1 VGLPERLLK
10 NRFGAIPFLCGQ
22 KSAKKGGNMIELDLA
37 NRELKEEKHMKI
49 FWRTIGAI
57 TVGMAVLAGCGNDQE
72 AVNLSGQPVASPGT
86 GTESQGQSGQG
97 QTKLTLGTCE
107 ASWELTNAVDA
118 YNAGNGKYCVEIV
131 DYGQEYQGDYD
142 TAQERLKMDLATSR
156 GTDIIWVQSM
166 VADELGYA
174 GVLADLNAYLTPE
187 TRENYLT
194 NILEYGQTGD
204 SLYEMAATFELGF
217 IVGSR
222 EKLGVETGWTM
233 EEMLE
238 TFRAAGK
245 DANGLGGVVGVYTAQ
260 TLVCHAIE
268 DFVDWNAGRAD
279 FCNQEFYDIL
289 KFCKNESDWVKAT
302 RESVASGNHMAVRAG
317 LSDVTDIQYMDW
329 LLGEGWVV
337 KGWPCKQGT
346 GVKVSFWN
354 SLAIS
359 SYSQCPEGAWDFLE
373 YYMTLDWLE
382 DYAALHPDLPP
393 KTYQSIHG
401 LPLNRL
407 AFEEMLEWSTAQ
419 QYYDDTG
426 EPVPFYFGEEGVP
439 DFYANSAEDLERI
452 REIVA
457 LADGRALS
465 NLSFVSQIIGEEIS
479 GYKTGDLSAEQTA
492 EKIQNRVQLY
502 LDEQK

>member
-1 VGLPERLLK
+1 M
-10 NRFGAIPFLCGQ
+10 
-22 KSAKKGGNMIELDLA
+22 KKL
-37 NRELKEEKHMKI
+37 
-49 FWRTIGAI
+49 WRTIGAI

-72 AVNLSGQPVASPGT
+72 AVNLSGQPVASPGPDK
-86 GTESQGQSGQG
+86 ESQNQSVQGQNGQG
-97 QTKLTLGTCE
+97 KIKLTLGTCE
-107 ASWELTNAVDA
+107 TSWELTYAVDA

-131 DYGQEYQGDYD
+131 DYSQEYQVDYD
-142 TAQERLKMDLATSR
+142 TAQERLKMDLAASK
-156 GTDIIWVQSM
+156 GTDIIWVQGM

-174 GVLADLNAYLTPE
+174 GVLADLNVYLTPE
-187 TRENYLT
+187 TKEKYMV
-194 NILEYGQTGD
+194 NILECAKTGD
-204 SLYEMAATFELGF
+204 ALYEIAATFELGY
-217 IVGSR
+217 IAAGPTR
-222 EKLGVETGWTM
+222 LPEGEKPGTDTGWTM

-245 DANGLGGVVGVYTAQ
+245 DANGLGGVGVYTAQ

-268 DFVDWNAGRAD
+268 DFVDWDAGRAD
-279 FCNQEFYDIL
+279 FCTEEFYDIL
-289 KFCKNESDWVKAT
+289 EFCKNESGWVKAT
-302 RESVASGNHMAVRAG
+302 RESVASGTHLAVQVG
-317 LSDVTDIQYMDW
+317 LSNVTDIQYTNW
-329 LLGEGWVV
+329 LLGDDWVV

-382 DYAALHPDLPP
+382 DHAALRPDLPP

-407 AFEEMLEWSTAQ
+407 AFEEMLEWSTVQ
-419 QYYDDTG
+419 QYYEDTG
-426 EPVPFYFGEEGVP
+426 KPFPLYFGEEGVP
-439 DFYANSAEDLERI
+439 DFYANSAEDVERI

-457 LADGRALS
+457 LADGRVLS
-465 NLSFVSQIIGEEIS
+465 NLSFVSRIIGEEIS
-479 GYKTGDLSAEQTA
+479 GYKTGGLSAEQTA
-492 EKIQNRVQLY
+492 KKIQNRVQIY